1 MQRRLG
7 GSSAV
12 RLLERFLQILAVQS
26 KTFIFPGESSSG
38 TDRSSG
44 FTGQLGGFFVS
55 LILEHNN
62 LLHEAVNSLQACD
75 IT

>member
-1 MQRRLG
+1 ML
-7 GSSAV
+7 
-12 RLLERFLQILAVQS
+12 
-26 KTFIFPGESSSG
+26 IFPGESGSG

-55 LILEHNN
+55 LILEHDN
-62 LLHEAVNSLQACD
+62 LLHEAVNNLQARD